1 MTVALLPACSWTVL
15 RRGQHCELGDSM
27 WDQVGT
33 AGVCQFEVSETEE
46 SAAGPLSVDSE
57 KIGKIRNIYMLS
69 IKKCVCDCVQKQYF
83 HRKYL

>member
-27 WDQVGT
+27 WDQMGP

-46 SAAGPLSVDSE
+46 SAAGPLSVSIVRKLERSE
-57 KIGKIRNIYMLS
+57 IS
-69 IKKCVCDCVQKQYF
+69 IC
-83 HRKYL
+83 